1 MFSMD
6 KIGSYCKEFRIN
18 TLNISLTDFS
28 KKNGL
33 NLKNVHAFEHGRANN
48 IRYLYAYYDLA
59 DEGQKMEF
67 AIGLFDLL

>member
-1 MFSMD
+1 MFSMVE
-6 KIGSYCKEFRIN
+6 IGRYCKEFRIN
-18 TLNISLTDFS
+18 ILNISLTEFS

-33 NLKNVHAFEHGRANN
+33 NLKNVHAFEQGRANN

-59 DEGQKMEF
+59 DEEQKREF